1 MHRRFVQHHGP
12 SPFQLLTESIHS
24 LRLLGRRSLLALLGI
39 VVGSA
44 SIIALLNIGRNAA
57 DESIRAFKDLGADT
71 LIVSFPDSPQNKRL
85 LPSSLDADALKEAV
99 PAIAHVA
106 PITIH
111 SARVSLNGQVAEATL
126 IGTSADLAPALGLK
140 IQEGRFLSDF
150 DHRETFVVVGARV
163 ARDLGAKGNSLQV
176 GGLLQIEN
184 YLFQVIG
191 IAEGLT
197 TSSLIPVAIDES
209 VILPIDGMRRLRPT
223 PEIGSVVGKVLAT
236 AELPTTARALRNYLS
251 RWANGREVEVQIPQ
265 HLLDGLK
272 RQASTFSYLL
282 AGLGG
287 ISLLVGGV
295 GVMNVMLMNVS
306 ERRREIGVRMALGAR
321 PRDIRNL
328 FLLEAGTLS
337 IIGAVLGGILGLVVA
352 YVFTHVSGWQFSF
365 APESL
370 LLGCGSSLL
379 IGLFFGLYPAI
390 SAARLQPVQALRNV

>member
-1 MHRRFVQHHGP
+1 MSKRFVHRHGP
-12 SPFQLLTESIHS
+12 SPSQLLTESIHS

-57 DESIRAFKDLGADT
+57 DESIRAFNDLGTDT
-71 LIVSFPDSPQNKRL
+71 LVINFPHSPQNKHP
-85 LPSSLDADALKEAV
+85 LPSTLDIDALKQAV
-99 PAIAHVA
+99 PAIGHIA

-111 SARVSLNGQVAEATL
+111 SARVSLNGQFSEATL
-126 IGTSADLAPALGLK
+126 VGTTAGLAPALGLK
-140 IQEGRFLSDF
+140 IREGRFLSDF
-150 DHRETFVVVGARV
+150 DHRETFVVLGARV
-163 ARDLGAKGNSLQV
+163 ARDLGAKGNPLQV
-176 GGLLQIEN
+176 GDLLRIEN

-191 IAEGLT
+191 IAESFPAG
-197 TSSLIPVAIDES
+197 SLMPVAVDES
-209 VILPIDGMRRLRPT
+209 VILPIEGMRRLRPA
-223 PEIGSVVGKVLAT
+223 PEIGSVIGKVVAT
-236 AELPTTARALRNYLS
+236 AELPATAKTLRNYLIG
-251 RWANGREVEVQIPQ
+251 WLNGREVEVQIPQ

-272 RQASTFSYLL
+272 RQANTFSYLL

-306 ERRREIGVRMALGAR
+306 GRRREIGVRMALGAR
-321 PRDIRNL
+321 PCDIRNL

-337 IIGAVLGGILGLVVA
+337 VAGALLGALLGLVVA
-352 YVFTHVSGWQFSF
+352 YGFTRVSGWQFSF

-390 SAARLQPVQALRNV
+390 SAARMQPVQALRDV

>member
-1 MHRRFVQHHGP
+1 MNKSALHRHGP
-12 SPFQLLTESIHS
+12 SPSQLLAESLDS
-24 LRLLGRRSLLALLGI
+24 LRLLGRQSMLALLGI

-57 DESIRAFKDLGADT
+57 DESIRAFNDMGTDILV
-71 LIVSFPDSPQNKRL
+71 VSFPHSPQDNRPF
-85 LPSSLDADALKEAV
+85 PSTLDTDALKEAV

-111 SARVSLNGQVAEATL
+111 SARVSFNGQAAEATL
-126 IGTSADLAPALGLK
+126 VGTSADLASAVGLQ

-163 ARDLGAKGNSLQV
+163 ARDLGAKGNPLQI
-176 GGLLQIEN
+176 GDLLQIEN

-191 IAEGLT
+191 IAESLPA
-197 TSSLIPVAIDES
+197 SPLIPVAVDES
-209 VILPIDGMRRLRPT
+209 VILPIEGMRRVLSA
-223 PEIGSVVGKVLAT
+223 PEIGSVIGKVAAT
-236 AELPTTARALRNYLS
+236 ADLPATAKVLHNYLIG
-251 RWANGREVEVQIPQ
+251 WLDGREVEVQIPQ

-272 RQASTFSYLL
+272 RQANMFSYLL

-306 ERRREIGVRMALGAR
+306 ARRIEIGVRMALGAR
-321 PRDIRNL
+321 PRDIRSL

-337 IIGAVLGGILGLVVA
+337 VVGALLGALLGLAVA
-352 YVFTHVSGWQFSF
+352 YVFTRVSGWQFTF
-365 APESL
+365 VPESL
-370 LLGCGSSLL
+370 LFGCGSSLL

-390 SAARLQPVQALRNV
+390 AASRLQPVQALRNV

>member
-1 MHRRFVQHHGP
+1 MFC
-12 SPFQLLTESIHS
+12 
-24 LRLLGRRSLLALLGI
+24 
-39 VVGSA
+39 
-44 SIIALLNIGRNAA
+44 
-57 DESIRAFKDLGADT
+57 
-71 LIVSFPDSPQNKRL
+71 
-85 LPSSLDADALKEAV
+85 
-99 PAIAHVA
+99 
-106 PITIH
+106 
-111 SARVSLNGQVAEATL
+111 
-126 IGTSADLAPALGLK
+126 
-140 IQEGRFLSDF
+140 
-150 DHRETFVVVGARV
+150 
-163 ARDLGAKGNSLQV
+163 
-176 GGLLQIEN
+176 
-184 YLFQVIG
+184 
-191 IAEGLT
+191 
-197 TSSLIPVAIDES
+197 
-209 VILPIDGMRRLRPT
+209 
-223 PEIGSVVGKVLAT
+223 VVGKVLAT

-321 PRDIRNL
+321 PRDICNL